1 MTSLETLRRAS
12 RAYFAT
18 ARIALRQQRA
28 EQAQA
33 LTRVAFLALLILLF
47 SRVWQTLLPRTE
59 KGMSAADCIW
69 YVAIT
74 EWITLSQPR
83 LFLEIER
90 DVRGGELAY
99 QLGRPTSY
107 LMGKL
112 MGALAQQAQSLLL
125 LGGAAALVACALAEG
140 LPQEPATLWWAL
152 PLGLLASI
160 LGTLFSAL
168 IGISAFW
175 LVDCSPLAWVFNKL
189 TFVLGGLFVPLTL
202 YPAWLRSISLVT
214 PFSALVYGPGQMA
227 LGGGG
232 ERAVAV
238 ACSLGM
244 WITLASAALAL
255 LYHRGVRAV
264 ELHGG

>member
-1 MTSLETLRRAS
+1 MTMLVAS
-12 RAYFAT
+12 RRSWRAYGAI

-28 EQAQA
+28 ERLQA
-33 LTRVAFLALLILLF
+33 LGKVALLALLILLF
-47 SRVWQTLLPRTE
+47 SRVGQALLPRTAH
-59 KGMSAADCIW
+59 GMSAADCIW

-107 LMGKL
+107 LFGKL
-112 MGALAQQAQSLLL
+112 AGALAQQTQSLLL
-125 LGGAAALVACALAEG
+125 LGLWAAGIAYALAG
-140 LPQEPATLWWAL
+140 SVPREPESLWWAL
-152 PLGLLASI
+152 PLGFLASI

-168 IGISAFW
+168 IGVSAFW

-189 TFVLGGLFVPLTL
+189 TFVLGGLFVPLAL
-202 YPAWLRSISLVT
+202 YPAWLLRIALAT

-232 ERAVAV
+232 ERALTVAY
-238 ACSLGM
+238 SLGA
-244 WITLASAALAL
+244 WIIFASVLLAL